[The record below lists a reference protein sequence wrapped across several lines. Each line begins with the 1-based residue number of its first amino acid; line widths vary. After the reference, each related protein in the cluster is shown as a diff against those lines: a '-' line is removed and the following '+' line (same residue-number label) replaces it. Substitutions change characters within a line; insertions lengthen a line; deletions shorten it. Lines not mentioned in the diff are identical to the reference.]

1 MLPPQGPS
9 CAYTGYHDHLSGPA
23 AASVTSR
30 FPSDTR
36 TLPMT
41 LPAPRCRDSSVPY
54 RHVCPGL
61 RLSLSSRVFRCPA
74 PQCRTTRQLAYSFT
88 KVAPLCFT
96 GCFMMLP
103 LASTLHPWVPPP
115 CTPGSLHLAP
125 LGPSTLHPWG
135 PPPCSP
141 EFLHLPPRGSSTL
154 LPGAAP
160 PSSPEFLHLP
170 PWGCST
176 LLPGVPPPCSPLCFT
191 GCFMLFL
198 GDLHLAPW
206 GCSTFLPGVPPPSS
220 PEFLHLAPLGPS
232 TFLPVSLH
240 VDCQLSCRIGCDVR
254 K

>member
-115 CTPGSLHLAP
+115 CTPGALHLAP
-125 LGPSTLHPWG
+125 RSSSTFLPGVPPPCSPGLLHLPPRSSSTFLPG
-135 PPPCSP
+135 AAPPCSP
-141 EFLHLPPRGSSTL
+141 EFLHLAPRCVSRVVSCCSSVTSTL

-160 PSSPEFLHLP
+160 PSSPGFLHLP
-170 PWGCST
+170 PRNSST
-176 LLPGVPPPCSPLCFT
+176 L
-191 GCFMLFL
+191 
-198 GDLHLAPW
+198 HPW
-206 GCSTFLPGVPPPSS
+206 VPPPSS
-220 PEFLHLAPLGPS
+220 PCPS
-232 TFLPVSLH
+232 MWTANCPVVL
-240 VDCQLSCRIGCDVR
+240 VVTCGNEPNRRL
-254 K
+254 

>member
-9 CAYTGYHDHLSGPA
+9 CAYTGYHDHPSGPA

-125 LGPSTLHPWG
+125 RSSSTLLPG
-135 PPPCSP
+135 AAPPCSP
-141 EFLHLPPRGSSTL
+141 EFLHLPPRSSSTF

-160 PSSPEFLHLP
+160 PSSPGFLHLAP
-170 PWGCST
+170 RGCST
-176 LLPGVPPPCSPLCFT
+176 LLPGVPPPCSL
-191 GCFMLFL
+191 
-198 GDLHLAPW
+198 
-206 GCSTFLPGVPPPSS
+206 
-220 PEFLHLAPLGPS
+220 EFLHLPPHCVSRVVSCCSMVTSTLHPWVPPLCTPG
-232 TFLPVSLH
+232 SLH
-240 VDCQLSCRIGCDVR
+240 LPPRVPPCGLPTVLSYWL
-254 K
+254 